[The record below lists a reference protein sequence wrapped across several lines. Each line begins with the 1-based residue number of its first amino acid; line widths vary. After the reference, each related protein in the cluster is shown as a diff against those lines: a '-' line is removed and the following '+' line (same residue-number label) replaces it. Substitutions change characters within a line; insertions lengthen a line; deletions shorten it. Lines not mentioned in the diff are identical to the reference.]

1 MSTLRVMLLGADAC
15 SVRVQPHSSAPALR
29 RAVSHCE
36 HTCKSGGESHKG
48 ALEAMVCDCRPCLA
62 LPVGLTASPGLGDS
76 MEHSPWCWAMCGALL
91 CATEPGALRAAGGQP
106 ELADV
111 TLIPGFCKW
120 QCWYS
125 WLQSWKGGR
134 VLRGCGCCMVLG
146 RGCSVG
152 RTAAWLSFRE
162 PFSES

>member
-1 MSTLRVMLLGADAC
+1 MLLGADAC

-91 CATEPGALRAAGGQP
+91 CATAPGALRAAGGQP

-125 WLQSWKGGR
+125 WLQSWKGGAGAAGLWLLHGAWKG
-134 VLRGCGCCMVLG
+134 VLCGQD
-146 RGCSVG
+146 CSLAFLP
-152 RTAAWLSFRE
+152 RTF
-162 PFSES
+162 F

>member
-1 MSTLRVMLLGADAC
+1 MLLGADAC

-76 MEHSPWCWAMCGALL
+76 MEHSPWCWATCGALL
-91 CATEPGALRAAGGQP
+91 CATAPGALRAAGGQP

-125 WLQSWKGGR
+125 WLQSWKGGAGAAGLWLLHGAWKG
-134 VLRGCGCCMVLG
+134 VLCGQD
-146 RGCSVG
+146 CSLAFLP
-152 RTAAWLSFRE
+152 RTF
-162 PFSES
+162 F

>member
-1 MSTLRVMLLGADAC
+1 MLLGADAC

-76 MEHSPWCWAMCGALL
+76 MEHSPWCWATCGALL

-125 WLQSWKGGR
+125 WLQSWKGGAGAAGLWLLHGAWKG
-134 VLRGCGCCMVLG
+134 VLCGQD
-146 RGCSVG
+146 CSLAFLP
-152 RTAAWLSFRE
+152 RTF
-162 PFSES
+162 F

>member
-1 MSTLRVMLLGADAC
+1 M
-15 SVRVQPHSSAPALR
+15 
-29 RAVSHCE
+29 SHCE

-125 WLQSWKGGR
+125 WLQSWKGGAGAAGLWLLHGTWKG
-134 VLRGCGCCMVLG
+134 VLCGQD
-146 RGCSVG
+146 CSLAFLP
-152 RTAAWLSFRE
+152 RTF
-162 PFSES
+162 F